1 MEKMWSD
8 EAWEDYLYWQLI
20 DKDTLKKINA
30 LLKSIERDGPLNGI
44 GKPEVLKGRK
54 VCTRRITQKHRLVY
68 EVEDGV
74 LYIYSCK
81 GHYED

>member
-8 EAWEDYLYWQLI
+8 DAWEDYLYWQLI
-20 DKDTLKKINA
+20 DKDVLNKINA
-30 LLKSIERDGPLNGI
+30 LLKSIEREGPMKGI
-44 GKPEVLKGRK
+44 GKPEALKKRG
-54 VCTRRITQKHRLVY
+54 CYARRITQKHRLVY
-68 EVEDGV
+68 EVENGV

>member
-44 GKPEVLKGRK
+44 GKPEVLKGCK
-54 VCTRRITQKHRLVY
+54 VCARRITQKHRLVY